1 MIRNLVFDFGQVL
14 VRFVPVEIA
23 TPDIPDP
30 ADRAL
35 AVPVLFDRAIWNPM
49 DKGDLDEETAV
60 ALALPRL
67 PERLHAA
74 GANVLR
80 HWFERLPP
88 VPGMWDLARRVKT
101 TYGVRTFL
109 LSNISRAFTDH
120 LNLYSILSELDGCV
134 FSGKIG
140 ITKPSPEIF
149 AYLCNTYGLDPVE
162 SIFIDDQ
169 PRNIAGAEAFGMQT
183 YLFDGDA
190 AKLSGVL
197 DNLLQYPK

>member
-1 MIRNLVFDFGQVL
+1 MIRNLIFDFGQVL
-14 VRFVPVEIA
+14 VRFVPDEIA
-23 TPDIPDP
+23 APDIPDP

-35 AVPVLFDRAIWNPM
+35 AIPILFDRALWNPM
-49 DKGDLDEETAV
+49 DAGKIDEQEAF
-60 ALALPRL
+60 AQMRPRL
-67 PERLHAA
+67 PERLRAP
-74 GANVLR
+74 GERVMEQ
-80 HWFERLPP
+80 WFERLPP

-101 TYGVRTFL
+101 TYGVHTFL

-120 LNLYSILSELDGCV
+120 LNLYPILSELDGCV

-149 AYLCNTYGLDPVE
+149 AYLCDTYGLDPAE

-190 AKLSGVL
+190 TKLSDVL
-197 DNLLQYPK
+197 DRLLQ